1 MGLLSFAVSPEL
13 RPAFDSMTFGYKLCL
28 LYVNLSD
35 RFLKWHK
42 VPVVLGLIYLELRRT
57 IHQKY
62 NLIAVGPADKD
73 PGDEGSFIGRNID
86 QTPPVSESQLMEP
99 HPAVVATKLLNRKNF
114 VGTGTQF
121 NMIATSWI
129 NFMIH
134 DWIDHQEDDS
144 PSKIAELVAPSSVAA
159 QCPLKAFKFHPG
171 HEEDIGSGKIGFRN
185 TRSSWWDASMIY
197 GTSAEVQQSLR
208 TGKEGKLKISDDG
221 SGLLQ
226 AGHNDIPLTGDPRN
240 PWMGVAVLQSLFI
253 AEHNLICDTIKA
265 AHPTFDDETI
275 YKHAKVTTQTVLAKI
290 HTIDW
295 TVQLLKMNT
304 LLAGMR
310 ANWYGLLGKW
320 VKDNIGSTNI
330 SLLSG
335 IVGHSKTVDHGVPY
349 SLTEEFTS
357 VYRMH
362 PLLPEKIEIRDLRKA
377 PKIKNEPV
385 LIEEVPLGEMIGT
398 AGIKKA
404 RGYGIKTLLM
414 SMGNQPSG
422 ALTLFNYPTWMRD
435 LEVTDASGVRRTDHV
450 DMAALE
456 IYRDRSR
463 RVYRYNE
470 FRKRL
475 FMPTIKSWSDLTDDR
490 ETIAILTDVY
500 GNDVEKCDV
509 LVGLLAEKKIKG
521 YAISETAFYI
531 FLLMATRRL
540 EATPLFTTNFN
551 EATFTKEGLHWVNT
565 TEGLKDVLLRHH
577 PEVVKS
583 WMPASSAFSIWSV
596 PADSFN
602 PIPTLI
608 RFP

>member
-1 MGLLSFAVSPEL
+1 MGFLSCAISPEL
-13 RPAFDSMTFGYKLCL
+13 RPAYNRMTFGYKLCL

-35 RFLKWHK
+35 RFLRWHK
-42 VPVVLGLIYLELRRT
+42 LPVFMGLIYLELRRLV
-57 IHQKY
+57 HQKY
-62 NLIAVGPADKD
+62 NLIAVGPEDKD

-86 QTPPVSESQLMEP
+86 QTPPLSQSQLMEP

-114 VGTGTQF
+114 SGTGTQF
-121 NMIATSWI
+121 NMIAASWI

-144 PSKIAELVAPSSVAA
+144 PSKTVEMIAPSSVAA
-159 QCPLKAFKFHPG
+159 QCPLKSFKFHPG
-171 HEEDIGSGKIGFRN
+171 HEEDVGPGQVGFRN

-197 GTSAEVQQSLR
+197 GTNAEVHQSLK
-208 TGKEGKLKISDDG
+208 TGKDGKLKISNDG

-275 YKHAKVTTQTVLAKI
+275 YKHAKFTTQCVIAKI

-320 VKDNIGSTNI
+320 VKDNIGSTNN

-362 PLLPEKIEIRDLRKA
+362 PLLPEKIEIRDLRQASKV
-377 PKIKNEPV
+377 KNEPV
-385 LIEEVPLGEMIGT
+385 LIEEIPVADLIGT

-404 RGYGIKTLLM
+404 REYGIKTLLT
-414 SMGNQPSG
+414 SMGNQASG
-422 ALTLFNYPTWMRD
+422 ALDLFNYPTWMRD
-435 LEVTDASGVRRTDHV
+435 LPVTDSQGAPRSEHV

-475 FMPTIKSWSDLTDDR
+475 FMPAIKSWSDLTDKPD
-490 ETIAILTDVY
+490 TIAILTEVY
-500 GNDVEKCDV
+500 GNDVEKCDL
-509 LVGLLAEKKIKG
+509 LVGLLAERKITG
-521 YAISETAFYI
+521 FAISETSFYI

-540 EATPLFTTNFN
+540 EATPLFTTEFN
-551 EATFTKEGLHWVNT
+551 EATYTKEGLRWVNT

-577 PEVVKS
+577 PEIVKS
-583 WMPASSAFSIWSV
+583 WMTASSAFSVWSA

-602 PIPTLI
+602 LIPPLF
-608 RFP
+608 RPS